1 MWLKHSIDKF
11 GLFVNKTNATKAIIN
26 SNTEKVN
33 ARLRAK
39 RPLVKKT
46 MSAEIKGNNIN
57 KTVKWDLYKKDGI
70 NTERLIEFLKELLK
84 NTKDKL
90 IILDNASSHRND
102 TIKNFIKN
110 SGKKIIY

>member
-1 MWLKHSIDKF
+1 VWLKHSIDKL
-11 GLFVNKTNATKAIIN
+11 GLCLNKTNATKAIIN

-57 KTVKWDLYKKDGI
+57 KTVNI
-70 NTERLIEFLKELLK
+70 NINSYL
-84 NTKDKL
+84 
-90 IILDNASSHRND
+90 
-102 TIKNFIKN
+102 IKNVN
-110 SGKKIIY
+110 KIIKTTPIAIAIK